1 MSSEVLD
8 ARDKLVEKK
17 YTNTQ
22 KVYKNIHNPF
32 LQGACSTVGD
42 ERETLIE

>member
-8 ARDKLVEKK
+8 ARDKLVS
-17 YTNTQ
+17 
-22 KVYKNIHNPF
+22 KNIHNPF